1 MGDLH
6 LRDFLRSSWIFAGQF
21 FDSARSDPG
30 NNQPIVGGTQKKL
43 GPPSAQHDCEMFPAD
58 ALTGTRPRLSI

>member
-30 NNQPIVGGTQKKL
+30 NKQSVVGGTQKKL
-43 GPPSAQHDCEMFPAD
+43 S
-58 ALTGTRPRLSI
+58 RLLYNLIVRCPWMR